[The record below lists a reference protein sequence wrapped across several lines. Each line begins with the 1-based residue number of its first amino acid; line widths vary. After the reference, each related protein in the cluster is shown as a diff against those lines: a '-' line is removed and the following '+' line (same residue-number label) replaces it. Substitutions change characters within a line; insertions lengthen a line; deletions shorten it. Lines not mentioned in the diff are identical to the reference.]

1 MQPHEFIEAI
11 IRKLYFRLT
20 EDELKARTERRDE
33 FFIAVRKK
41 HGIARAQAEMF
52 LHDLEAQFESAAA

>member
-11 IRKLYFRLT
+11 IRKLYYRLT

-33 FFIAVRKK
+33 FFMAVRKK
-41 HGIARAQAEMF
+41 HGIARAQAEIF
-52 LHDLEAQFESAAA
+52 LHDLEAQLEQVAA